1 MVSRSGCGSV
11 VWGYEGAKIQGEKN
25 VSTAREN
32 RGNGK
37 KERELNDLSKYW
49 AKLNVVF
56 GV

>member
-1 MVSRSGCGSV
+1 M